1 MKWFFLVLV
10 SLLSICGIAQ
20 QITIVGS
27 CIDKR
32 GNPLE
37 NVQVDANS
45 KPAIIVYSDSTGAY
59 RFITETFDT
68 LKIKLSIDGYRET
81 RLIFRGDN
89 ESLSYQIKAVQ
100 FPIQQERTVTVIST
114 KDDPFEIT
122 KLAPFD
128 PQRITGSVER
138 TLTLITAAVSNNE
151 LTTNYNVRGGNYDE
165 NLVYVNGFMVYRP
178 FLTRSGQQE
187 GMSFIHSALVESV
200 KFSAGG
206 FDAQYG
212 DKLSSVLDI
221 EYKTPKSTKGSAM
234 LSLLGTEVHAE
245 QAVSKKFN
253 YIAGARYRSNGYLLN
268 SLPTKGS
275 YNPVFMD
282 GQFLTNYQLNPK
294 LTWSVLGH
302 FSSNNYQFIPQTAV
316 TDFGTANEA
325 YSFRIYFDG
334 QESTRF
340 QTMMGGTA
348 LKYQASKNTDLDFYA
363 TIFNSNEK
371 EYFDIQGQYY
381 INELEMDP
389 SKETYGDSIAVLGIG
404 TFLNHAR
411 NQLNATITNIY
422 HQGEHRVYANFKDFE
437 KRHFYTSTIKW
448 GVNYQHDIFT
458 DVLSEWKMID
468 SAGYSIPQASPNQVE
483 LFETIKSELSLVGE
497 RATGYAQWNQSWTN
511 IHRNHAVSIQQKTK
525 VNGIKTTKL
534 FNDTISESA
543 KKIALSLGL
552 RSGYTSV
559 NNEFYLTPR
568 AALIFYPRNYMVHNG
583 RITKRNISYRLASG
597 LYYQPPFY
605 REFRTLEGTL
615 NTQVKSQKS
624 FHVVASTD
632 LLFSMWNRENPFK
645 VSGELYYKYLWDVN
659 PYEIENVRTRYY
671 AENNAVAYAY
681 GFDVNIHG
689 EFVEG
694 IESFFKLG
702 VLSTKENIIGDSHKE
717 YYNAAGEKI
726 IFGYSNDQTITDSA
740 TIFPGF
746 IPRPTDQLF
755 NFGALVQDKMPGL
768 ENFTV
773 QMGLQ
778 FSTGL
783 PYGPPDRTRYK
794 DTLRLKSYFR
804 VDLGMAYDLIP
815 NDKARKNNFWGKNF
829 TDALISLEIFNL
841 LGINN
846 VLSKQWIQ
854 DVQGK
859 YYAIPNYLTQRR
871 INLKLICKIR

>member
-497 RATGYAQWNQSWTN
+497 RATAYGQWNQSWTN
-511 IHRNHAVSIQQKTK
+511 IHRNHAVAIQQKTK
-525 VNGIKTTKL
+525 FNGIKTTKL

-624 FHVVASTD
+624 FHLVASTD

-726 IFGYSNDQTITDSA
+726 IFGYSQDQTIADSA
-740 TIFPGF
+740 TIFPGY

>member
-1 MKWFFLVLV
+1 MKWFFLLIL
-10 SLLSICGIAQ
+10 SLLSLRGIAQ
-20 QITIVGS
+20 QRTIVGS

-32 GNPLE
+32 GEPLE
-37 NVQVDANS
+37 NVRVQINTRPS
-45 KPAIIVYSDSTGAY
+45 QEAISDSLGAY
-59 RFITETFDT
+59 LFYTEQIDT
-68 LKIKLSIDGYRET
+68 LKIVLTIDEYREV
-81 RLIFRGDN
+81 RMLYMGRSSKLN
-89 ESLSYQIKAVQ
+89 YQIEAVK
-100 FPIQQERTVTVIST
+100 FPIQQVKTINIISN
-114 KDDPFEIT
+114 KDDPFELT
-122 KLAPFD
+122 RLAPFD

-165 NLVYVNGFMVYRP
+165 NLVYVNGFLVYRP

-200 KFSAGG
+200 KFSGGG
-206 FDAQYG
+206 FDAVYG

-221 EYKTPKSTKGSAM
+221 EYKTPKSTKASAL
-234 LSLLGTEVHAE
+234 LSLQGTEAHVE

-253 YIAGARYRSNGYLLN
+253 YLVGARYRSNGYLLN
-268 SLPTKGS
+268 SLPTKGA

-282 GQFLTNYQLNPK
+282 AQVLTNFQIHPK
-294 LTWSVLGH
+294 ITWSILGH
-302 FSSNNYQFIPQTAV
+302 FSSNDYQFSPQTAV

-334 QESTRF
+334 RESTRF
-340 QTMMGGTA
+340 QTMMGGTS
-348 LKYQASKNTDLDFYA
+348 LKFQASKKTDLDFYA
-363 TIFNSNEK
+363 TVFNSNEK

-411 NQLNATITNIY
+411 NQLDATITSVY
-422 HQGEHRVYANFKDFE
+422 HQGEHRFKANYSDFE
-437 KRHFYTSTIKW
+437 KTKFITSTLKW
-448 GVNYQHDIFT
+448 GVNYQHDEFN

-468 SAGYSIPQASPNQVE
+468 SAGYSVPQGTPNQVE
-483 LFETIKSELSLVGE
+483 LFETIKSNLNLSGE
-497 RATGYAQWNQSWTN
+497 RFTGFTQWNMSRTN
-511 IHRNHAVSIQQKTK
+511 TLRNYKVNILKKTK
-525 VNGIKTTKL
+525 ILGVKKQVL
-534 FNDTISESA
+534 YQDTLSESL
-543 KKIALSLGL
+543 KKFALSIGL
-552 RSGYTSV
+552 RSGYTTV

-568 AALIFYPRNYMVHNG
+568 AAIIFYPRNYMVNNG
-583 RITKRNISYRLASG
+583 RIARRNISYRLSSG

-605 REFRTLEGTL
+605 REFRTLEGSL

-624 FHVVASTD
+624 LHVVAGTE
-632 LLFSMWNRENPFK
+632 LLFSMWDREQPFK
-645 VSGELYYKYLWDVN
+645 LSGELYYKYLWDVN

-671 AENNAVAYAY
+671 ADNNAVAYAY

-702 VLSTKENIIGDSHKE
+702 ILSTKENLKDDSYKE
-717 YYNAAGEKI
+717 YYNAAGDKI
-726 IFGYSNDQTITDSA
+726 IFGYSNDQIITDSS
-740 TIFPGF
+740 TFFPGF

-768 ENFTV
+768 EDFTV
-773 QMGLQ
+773 QMGMQ

-804 VDLGMAYDLIP
+804 VDLGLAYDLISD
-815 NDKARKNNFWGKNF
+815 NKTRKDNFWGRNF
-829 TDALISLEIFNL
+829 SDALISLEIFNL

-871 INLKLICKIR
+871 INLKFICKIR